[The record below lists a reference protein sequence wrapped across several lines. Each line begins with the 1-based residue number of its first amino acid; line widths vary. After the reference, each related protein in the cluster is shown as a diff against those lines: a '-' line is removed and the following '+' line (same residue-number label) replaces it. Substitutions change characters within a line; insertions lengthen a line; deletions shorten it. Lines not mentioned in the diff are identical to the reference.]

1 MVSIN
6 PPESGNCL
14 VKTAKSLI
22 MQPILFVQALPDVT
36 AQVSTYGVTF
46 LRRPVVWIALG
57 FHGALLILPAV
68 DLSVPKLEA
77 VVEAE
82 PEEEVPIEAV
92 SLSDIL
98 APEEPV
104 PPPPEEPQAPPPE
117 ATPPT
122 VVAPPVLTEVPEQLE
137 DVIDDQDFDDEFED
151 DVGDEFEDNGD
162 EQSFAFDPAQQ
173 SALNSSLSQFLGS
186 SSEGTSNFDVTNQW
200 LNIDP
205 TNSVLMGFR
214 ADDITNV
221 VDPYAFFTTDSIN
234 AGTYLPLPEATF
246 KQISRNIELVS
257 REGLGQALTSAGMS
271 QVDEGLYGGH
281 PFYGVYSADGQPVNY
296 ISLIDLKG
304 TTLVFVWPADPRQG

>member
-1 MVSIN
+1 MVSVEPSDAGN
-6 PPESGNCL
+6 PL
-14 VKTAKSLI
+14 VRMAKNVVL
-22 MQPILFVQALPDVT
+22 QPILFIRALPYVT
-36 AQVSTYGVTF
+36 TQLSTFGITF
-46 LRRPVVWIALG
+46 LKRPVIWMALA

-68 DLSVPKLEA
+68 DLSAPKVEE
-77 VVEAE
+77 VVETE

-117 ATPPT
+117 AAPPPA
-122 VVAPPVLTEVPEQLE
+122 VVAPPVLTEVPEQLDE
-137 DVIDDQDFDDEFED
+137 LIDDEPLDEFDDEPL
-151 DVGDEFEDNGD
+151 DEFDDNGD

-173 SALNSSLSQFLGS
+173 SALNSSLTQFLGS
-186 SSEGTSNFDVTNQW
+186 SREGTSNFDVTDQW
-200 LNIDP
+200 VNIDP

-214 ADDITNV
+214 ADDIANV
-221 VDPYAFFTTDSIN
+221 VDPYAFFTFDSIN

-257 REGLGQALTSAGMS
+257 REGLGQALTNAGMS

-304 TTLVFVWPADPRQG
+304 TTLVFVWPSDPR